1 MNPQPQS
8 KGKIMKATLMV
19 RAEVDPSKKQLFDRW
34 YKVAEGLGIYLFEF
48 ATGQP
53 VESRIG

>member
-1 MNPQPQS
+1 
-8 KGKIMKATLMV
+8 MKATLMV
-19 RAEVDPSKKQLFDRW
+19 RAEVEPSKKQAFDRW

-53 VESRIG
+53 VDSRIG